1 MKHASEQ
8 QPMKFYCKKVGGVSG
23 EISTRPF
30 DVTFGTPFV
39 DKLEFCWR
47 QIPDFCNRL
56 SIFQHIT
63 WKWTLNRDNKFEQ
76 TKHSERVDTY
86 DVTRAPCHNQNGRHS
101 DEQYLK
107 SQKATVA
114 ISQKDHIEGCPVDE
128 HIAYKM
134 ERKTTRKKS
143 CAEKATPIFAIYDDE
158 ASADLSTSC
167 QFSAYNYEILHQ
179 GFYKSLHRGIICPV
193 VGGRQDP
200 PLSGGSRACLL
211 HLIRAAHS
219 GPIPLSSLENPLCDV
234 PSASRQC

>member
-1 MKHASEQ
+1 MK
-8 QPMKFYCKKVGGVSG
+8 
-23 EISTRPF
+23 
-30 DVTFGTPFV
+30 
-39 DKLEFCWR
+39 
-47 QIPDFCNRL
+47 
-56 SIFQHIT
+56 
-63 WKWTLNRDNKFEQ
+63 
-76 TKHSERVDTY
+76 
-86 DVTRAPCHNQNGRHS
+86 
-101 DEQYLK
+101 
-107 SQKATVA
+107 KATVA

-167 QFSAYNYEILHQ
+167 QFSESKLLNKFFEMLNTYNYEILHQ